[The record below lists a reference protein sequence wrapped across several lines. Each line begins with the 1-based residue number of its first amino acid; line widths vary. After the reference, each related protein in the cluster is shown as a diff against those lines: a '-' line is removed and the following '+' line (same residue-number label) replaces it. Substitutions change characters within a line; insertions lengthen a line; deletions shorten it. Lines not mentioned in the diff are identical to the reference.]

1 MGIFQDGTNV
11 KLNDTSATT
20 IFLEKYPERIEIDRP
35 EWSEVFLKIA
45 IEVSKRSHDAQTKHG
60 CVITTL
66 DHRIIG
72 TGYNGFARGMPDDI
86 MPNIRPGKYSLIIHS
101 ETNALF
107 NTSISPQMLNGIN
120 AYITGLPCVQCL
132 NNLITNGCKAI
143 WYIEGRGW
151 SKTEEEKVYF
161 DFLVEQSGI
170 KLHGCEIDMV

>member
-11 KLNDTSATT
+11 KPNDTSATT

-72 TGYNGFARGMPDDI
+72 TGYNGFPRGLPDNLL
-86 MPNIRPGKYSLIIHS
+86 PNTRPAKYPICVHS
-101 ETNALF
+101 EPNCIL
-107 NTSISPQMLNGIN
+107 NCSVSPILLDGIN
-120 AYITGLPCVQCL
+120 VYVTGIPCIQCL
-132 NNLITNGCKAI
+132 CLLINAGAKNI